1 MKNPK
6 PKRLTASQV
15 RKIIPNMPFNELLGM
30 RLVAAHKDG
39 VTIEVKVRPDMMNGA
54 GVLHGGVT
62 ATMADAAAGIA
73 TNREMGGTR
82 AITTVELKINYFRPV
97 QTGAVRARSYLVRV
111 GSTLVISRVD
121 LFDDKKKLIGTAL
134 VTYILLGQR

>member
-1 MKNPK
+1 M
-6 PKRLTASQV
+6 A
-15 RKIIPNMPFNELLGM
+15 FNDLLGM
-30 RLVAAHKDG
+30 RLVSTHKDG
-39 VTIEVKVRPDMMNGA
+39 VTIEIQVRPDMMNGA

-82 AITTVELKINYFRPV
+82 AITTVEMKINYFRPV
-97 QTGAVRARSYLVRV
+97 VKGRVRARSYLIRV

-121 LFDDKKKLIGTAL
+121 LTDSDRKLIGTAL
-134 VTYILLGQR
+134 VTYILLGAR

>member
-1 MKNPK
+1 
-6 PKRLTASQV
+6 
-15 RKIIPNMPFNELLGM
+15 M

-39 VTIEVKVRPDMMNGA
+39 VTIEIKVRPDMMNGS

-73 TNREMGGTR
+73 TNRELGGTR
-82 AITTVELKINYFRPV
+82 AITTVEMKINYFRPV
-97 QTGAVRARSYLVRV
+97 VKGVVRARSYLVRV

-121 LFDDKKKLIGTAL
+121 LTDSEKKLIGTAL
-134 VTYILLGQR
+134 VTYIILGARS

>member
-1 MKNPK
+1 
-6 PKRLTASQV
+6 
-15 RKIIPNMPFNELLGM
+15 MPFNKSLGM

-39 VTIEVKVRPDMMNGA
+39 VTIEIKVRPDMMNGA

-73 TNREMGGTR
+73 ANRELGGTR
-82 AITTVELKINYFRPV
+82 AITTVEMKINYFRPV
-97 QTGAVRARSYLVRV
+97 KTGVVRARSYLIRV

-121 LFDDKKKLIGTAL
+121 LTDSEKKLIGTAL
-134 VTYILLGQR
+134 VTYIILGPRS